1 MKTTIN
7 IPDKLL
13 EDAISF
19 SGSRTKREVVVTAL
33 TEFNQRH
40 RMARLVK
47 AFGTC
52 ARVHRATILHA
63 DRHLDWLTHHFMA

>member
-1 MKTTIN
+1 MKTTID
-7 IPDKLL
+7 IPENLL
-13 EDAISF
+13 EDALAF
-19 SGSRTKREVVVTAL
+19 AGSRTKREVVVTAL

-52 ARVHRATILHA
+52 
-63 DRHLDWLTHHFMA
+63 DRFMTAKELEHNRSEG

>member
-1 MKTTIN
+1 MKTTID
-7 IPDKLL
+7 IPERLL

-40 RMARLVK
+40 RMTRLVK

-52 ARVHRATILHA
+52 
-63 DRHLDWLTHHFMA
+63 DRFMTAKELAETRSEG

>member
-1 MKTTIN
+1 MKTTID
-7 IPDKLL
+7 IPDNLL
-13 EDAISF
+13 EDAIAF
-19 SGSRTKREVVVTAL
+19 AGSRTKREVVVTAL

-52 ARVHRATILHA
+52 DRFMTVKELEETRAEG
-63 DRHLDWLTHHFMA
+63 